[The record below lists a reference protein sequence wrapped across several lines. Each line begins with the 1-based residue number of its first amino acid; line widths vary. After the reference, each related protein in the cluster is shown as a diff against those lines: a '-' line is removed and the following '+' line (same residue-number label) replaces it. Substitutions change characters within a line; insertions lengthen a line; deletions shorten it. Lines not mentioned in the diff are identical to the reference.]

1 MANIVK
7 CKWAGD
13 PEDNYCKDC
22 NGCEIIVDG
31 VSHPATSCKGY
42 ETDEPVEEVQA
53 PVVEDTNNVD
63 TSVTNGNTPN
73 SNENEKDNKMYI
85 DEEKLLKIENTNTQP
100 RGYTS
105 ELRFMSGGS
114 VERNGVWYKFEC
126 SETRVLE
133 PNLTEEQ
140 VVEER
145 EKLWTM
151 VNNEIDRQIE
161 DILKM

>member
-1 MANIVK
+1 MK

-13 PEDNYCKDC
+13 PEDTYCKDC
-22 NGCEIIVDG
+22 NGCEIMVDG

-42 ETDEPVEEVQA
+42 ETDEKQVEQVQA
-53 PVVEDTNNVD
+53 PVEEDTNNVD
-63 TSVTNGNTPN
+63 TSTTNENTLN
-73 SNENEKDNKMYI
+73 SNENVKEDKTYTK
-85 DEEKLLKIENTNTQP
+85 EEKLLKNENTQS

-133 PNLTEEQ
+133 PNLSEEQ
-140 VVEER
+140 VAEER
-145 EKLWTM
+145 EKLWAT
-151 VNNEIDRQIE
+151 VNSEIDKQIE

>member
-22 NGCEIIVDG
+22 NGCEIMVDG
-31 VSHPATSCKGY
+31 VSHLATSCKGY
-42 ETDEPVEEVQA
+42 ETDEKQIEQVQE
-53 PVVEDTNNVD
+53 PVVENMNNVD
-63 TSVTNGNTPN
+63 TSTTNENTSN
-73 SNENEKDNKMYI
+73 SNENVKDEQIPIK
-85 DEEKLLKIENTNTQP
+85 EEKLLKNENIQP
-100 RGYTS
+100 RGYTT

-126 SETRVLE
+126 SESRVLE

-140 VVEER
+140 VADER
-145 EKLWTM
+145 EKLWAT
-151 VNNEIDRQIE
+151 VNNEIDKQIE

>member
-1 MANIVK
+1 MGVQEN
-7 CKWAGD
+7 D
-13 PEDNYCKDC
+13 KD
-22 NGCEIIVDG
+22 E
-31 VSHPATSCKGY
+31 
-42 ETDEPVEEVQA
+42 Q
-53 PVVEDTNNVD
+53 
-63 TSVTNGNTPN
+63 TPI
-73 SNENEKDNKMYI
+73 K
-85 DEEKLLKIENTNTQP
+85 EEKSLKNENTQP

-114 VERNGVWYKFEC
+114 VERNGMWYKFEC

>member
-1 MANIVK
+1 MADIVK

-13 PEDNYCKDC
+13 PEDTYCKDC
-22 NGCEIIVDG
+22 NGCEIMVDG

-42 ETDEPVEEVQA
+42 QSDEEQVQEPVEEGS
-53 PVVEDTNNVD
+53 NNVD
-63 TSVTNGNTPN
+63 APTTNENTPN
-73 SNENEKDNKMYI
+73 SNENVKDEQTPIK
-85 DEEKLLKIENTNTQP
+85 EEKSLKNENTQP

-114 VERNGVWYKFEC
+114 VERNGMWYKFEC

>member
-1 MANIVK
+1 MADIVK

-13 PEDNYCKDC
+13 PEDTYCKDC
-22 NGCEIIVDG
+22 NGCEIMVDG

-42 ETDEPVEEVQA
+42 ETDEPIEQA
-53 PVVEDTNNVD
+53 QKPVEDDVNNVD
-63 TSVTNGNTPN
+63 ISVTNGNTPN
-73 SNENEKDNKMYI
+73 SNETQKDEQTSV
-85 DEEKLLKIENTNTQP
+85 EEKKSLKNENTQP
-100 RGYTS
+100 RGYIS

-133 PNLTEEQ
+133 PNLSEEQ
-140 VVEER
+140 VAEER
-145 EKLWTM
+145 EKLWVT
-151 VNNEIDRQIE
+151 VNSEIDKQIE

>member
-1 MANIVK
+1 MADIVK

-13 PEDNYCKDC
+13 PEDTYCKDC
-22 NGCEIIVDG
+22 NGCEIMVDG
-31 VSHPATSCKGY
+31 VSHPATACKGY
-42 ETDEPVEEVQA
+42 ETDKPVEAVQEPVEEDA
-53 PVVEDTNNVD
+53 NNVD
-63 TSVTNGNTPN
+63 ATTTNGNTPN
-73 SNENEKDNKMYI
+73 SNETQKDEQTPIK
-85 DEEKLLKIENTNTQP
+85 EEKLLKNENTQP

-133 PNLTEEQ
+133 PNLSEEQ
-140 VVEER
+140 VAEER
-145 EKLWTM
+145 EKLWVT
-151 VNNEIDRQIE
+151 VNSEIDKQIE

>member
-1 MANIVK
+1 MADIVK

-13 PEDNYCKDC
+13 PEDTYCKDC
-22 NGCEIIVDG
+22 NGCEIMVDG
-31 VSHPATSCKGY
+31 VSHPATACKGY
-42 ETDEPVEEVQA
+42 ETDKPVEEVQA
-53 PVVEDTNNVD
+53 PVEEDTNNVD
-63 TSVTNGNTPN
+63 TSTTNENTLN
-73 SNENEKDNKMYI
+73 SNENVKEDKTYTK
-85 DEEKLLKIENTNTQP
+85 EEKLLKIENTQP

-133 PNLTEEQ
+133 PNLSEEQ
-140 VVEER
+140 VAEER
-145 EKLWTM
+145 EKLWTT
-151 VNNEIDRQIE
+151 VNSEIDKQIE

>member
-1 MANIVK
+1 MADIVK

-13 PEDNYCKDC
+13 PEDTYCKDC
-22 NGCEIIVDG
+22 NGCEIMVDG

-42 ETDEPVEEVQA
+42 ETDKPVEAVQEPVEEDA
-53 PVVEDTNNVD
+53 NNVD
-63 TSVTNGNTPN
+63 ATTTNGNTPN
-73 SNENEKDNKMYI
+73 SNENVKDEQTPIK
-85 DEEKLLKIENTNTQP
+85 EEKSLKNENTQP

-126 SETRVLE
+126 SETRILE
-133 PNLTEEQ
+133 PNLSEEQ
-140 VVEER
+140 VAEER
-145 EKLWTM
+145 EKLWAT
-151 VNNEIDRQIE
+151 VNSEIDKQIE